1 MKIKIVI
8 LVSVFVSIILYLLFN
23 INHSYKE
30 NILYSQNNIKNY
42 NEKQS
47 ESSNLINRDEAI
59 KVAKYYIE
67 DILGN
72 DLKSSDNKMYVNLY
86 RNDSGAESY
95 YWNISWSTPTLS
107 CGVEINTINRA
118 INEIYVNKEI
128 STDINN
134 NPNISVNLTK
144 DEILEIVKDFVKALG
159 IDLDSYNLSVSDI
172 NNYNYNYKVCT
183 FTKKNDPN
191 DKFVIDIYS
200 KNKFITRYRRN
211 PPKEIY

>member
-8 LVSVFVSIILYLLFN
+8 LVSVFLSIILFLLFN

-30 NILYSQNNIKNY
+30 NVLYSQNDIKNY

-95 YWNISWSTPTLS
+95 FWNISWSTPTLS
-107 CGVEINTINRA
+107 CGVEINTINRE

-159 IDLDSYNLSVSDI
+159 IDLDSYNLSVSDM

-183 FTKKNDPN
+183 FTNKKDIN
-191 DKFVIDIYS
+191 DKFVIEIYS
-200 KNKFITRYRRN
+200 KGKFITRYRRN

>member
-8 LVSVFVSIILYLLFN
+8 LVSVFVSIILFLLFN

-95 YWNISWSTPTLS
+95 FWNISWSTPTLS

-144 DEILEIVKDFVKALG
+144 DEILEIVKDFVNCWLIFHILFFAFFN
-159 IDLDSYNLSVSDI
+159 IRTSYADFFVSI
-172 NNYNYNYKVCT
+172 
-183 FTKKNDPN
+183 
-191 DKFVIDIYS
+191 
-200 KNKFITRYRRN
+200 
-211 PPKEIY
+211 

>member
-8 LVSVFVSIILYLLFN
+8 LVSVFVSIILFLLFN

-183 FTKKNDPN
+183 FTNKKDIN
-191 DKFVIDIYS
+191 DKFVIEIYS
-200 KNKFITRYRRN
+200 KGKFITRYRRN